1 MTKRIVLKI
10 NELVADTGL
19 SKAKIAK
26 TIGMRESTLCTYTN
40 SNIDLDKVSLKN
52 LAKIADFLEIDDIS
66 QLLAIEDI
74 KEGSKD

>member
-10 NELVADTGL
+10 NELVAGTGL

-66 QLLAIEDI
+66 QIFALEDI
-74 KEGSKD
+74 EEEPED